1 MLSNPQYRSRFYNYQ
16 IMKDYLD
23 GKITPWEFR
32 EKYIDQ
38 RHKDLDDWEKDGHTD
53 EDFKKEVESLSENEK
68 KFRDEYAGALWG
80 NIEGISGGQALKIY
94 EEGIEKYDI
103 KGGGILYDIYNFM
116 EWHIN
121 DYYPS
126 DREGFDKYNTNEKE
140 LYERVKLAYDA
151 LKRHKK
157 RWEIGCEDLRTNFIQ
172 KPVSLQSKPQEKY
185 EIVGNFVTFRN
196 YDKQNIQLFKQK
208 ILDHIN
214 DPNTIAIAGKYRAC
228 TVVHFY
234 NPNTQL
240 NVIKG
245 TDGGFKS
252 GWKLEREQHDFLKST
267 GKIGGN

>member
-1 MLSNPQYRSRFYNYQ
+1 
-16 IMKDYLD
+16 MKDYLD

-53 EDFKKEVESLSENEK
+53 EYYEKEVENLSENEK
-68 KFRDEYAGALWG
+68 KFRDEYAGLLWG
-80 NIEGISGGQALKIY
+80 HIEGISGDKALKIY

-103 KGGGILYDIYNFM
+103 KGGQILDDVYNFM

-126 DREGFDKYNTNEKE
+126 DKEGFDKYNTNEKE

-172 KPVSLQSKPQEKY
+172 KPINLHSKPQKKC
-185 EIVGNFVTFRN
+185 EIVGNFVTLRN
-196 YDKQNIQLFKQK
+196 YDKKNIQLFKQK

-214 DPNTIAIAGKYRAC
+214 DPNTIAIAGKYHEDIAI
-228 TVVHFY
+228 HFY
-234 NPNTQL
+234 NPKTNL
-240 NVIKG
+240 NVMKNTNG
-245 TDGGFKS
+245 EFWS
-252 GWKLEREQHDFLKST
+252 AWKLSGRQHHFLKST